1 MKTCLL
7 IEDDEDDQE
16 IFSLALKTVDNSIR
30 IIAAYDGP
38 EAMKRLRSSET
49 ESVDFIFLDL
59 NMPRMSGKQV
69 LAELKKDI
77 ALKNIPVVIY
87 TTSSD
92 ASDKEE
98 TKQLGAEAFITKPPY
113 MKDLTEILRNFF
125 SARN

>member
-113 MKDLTEILRNFF
+113 MKDLTDILRNFF